1 MKVSAHSSNNMKIV
15 FLGIPYFIAVLLI
28 LIGVFLFI
36 RRTRLGIQTTGTV
49 IGKAKYTRKLHKIDT
64 DMEAPII
71 KYTVN
76 GQEYTNTA
84 DKFTMIG
91 INDDLPKGTQVRI
104 RVNKRDHRR
113 FVLTDSG
120 DMAEK
125 LFIAAG
131 VFLIISYTVLLLR
144 YF

>member
-1 MKVSAHSSNNMKIV
+1 MRRVI
-15 FLGIPYFIAVLLI
+15 FLGIPYFIAALLI
-28 LIGVFLFI
+28 LIGVFLYI
-36 RRTRLGIQTTGTV
+36 RRTRLGIQTVGTV
-49 IGKAKYTRKLHKIDT
+49 VGRAKYTRKLHKIDT

-71 KYTVN
+71 KYTVD
-76 GQEYTNTA
+76 GKEYTNTA
-84 DKFTMIG
+84 DRFTMTG
-91 INDDLPKGTQVRI
+91 IDDDLPKGTQVRI

-125 LFIAAG
+125 MVTAAG

>member
-1 MKVSAHSSNNMKIV
+1 MMRII
-15 FLGIPYFIAVLLI
+15 FLGFPFILGVLLI
-28 LIGVFLFI
+28 LIGIFLFI
-36 RRTRLGIQTTGTV
+36 KRTRMGIQITGTV
-49 IGKAKYTRKLHKIDT
+49 VGRAKYTRKLHKIDT

-84 DKFTMIG
+84 DRFTMTG
-91 INDDLPKGTQVRI
+91 IDDDLPKGAQVRI

-113 FVLTDSG
+113 FVLTESG
-120 DMAEK
+120 DLKEK
-125 LFIAAG
+125 ICICAG
-131 VFLIISYTVLLLR
+131 IFVIISYTVLFLR

>member
-1 MKVSAHSSNNMKIV
+1 MRRVI
-15 FLGIPYFIAVLLI
+15 FLGIPYFIAALLI
-28 LIGVFLFI
+28 LIGVFLYI
-36 RRTRLGIQTTGTV
+36 RRTRLGIQTMGTV
-49 IGKAKYTRKLHKIDT
+49 VGKAKYTRKLHKIDT
-64 DMEAPII
+64 DVEAPII
-71 KYTVN
+71 KYTVD
-76 GQEYTNTA
+76 GHEYTNTA

-120 DMAEK
+120 DLAEK
-125 LFIAAG
+125 MVTAAG
-131 VFLIISYTVLLLR
+131 VFLIISYTVLVLR

>member
-1 MKVSAHSSNNMKIV
+1 MRRII
-15 FLGIPYFIAVLLI
+15 FLGIPYFIAALLI
-28 LIGVFLFI
+28 LIGVFLYI
-36 RRTRLGIQTTGTV
+36 RRTRLGIQTVGTV
-49 IGKAKYTRKLHKIDT
+49 VGRAKYTRKLHKIDT

-71 KYTVN
+71 KYTVD
-76 GQEYTNTA
+76 GKEYTNTA
-84 DKFTMIG
+84 DSFTMTG
-91 INDDLPKGTQVRI
+91 IDADLPKGTQVRI

-125 LFIAAG
+125 MVTAAG
-131 VFLIISYTVLLLR
+131 VFLIISYTVLLIR

>member
-1 MKVSAHSSNNMKIV
+1 MRRVI
-15 FLGIPYFIAVLLI
+15 FLGIPYFIAALLI
-28 LIGVFLFI
+28 LIGVFLYI
-36 RRTRLGIQTTGTV
+36 RRTRLGIQTVGTV
-49 IGKAKYTRKLHKIDT
+49 VGRAKYTRKLHKIDT

-71 KYTVN
+71 KYTVD
-76 GQEYTNTA
+76 GKEYTNTA
-84 DKFTMIG
+84 DRFTMTG
-91 INDDLPKGTQVRI
+91 IDDDLPKGTQVRI

-125 LFIAAG
+125 MVTAAG
-131 VFLIISYTVLLLR
+131 VFLIISYTVLLIR